1 MQAIATL
8 FSAFPDS
15 RPFHRLVFGFI
26 CAFLHHP
33 VISCLSAFLVRLMYL
48 GSPLPLPH
56 SLPWQTIT
64 SSVGRSIAIVM
75 C

>member
-8 FSAFPDS
+8 FSAFPNS

-48 GSPLPLPH
+48 GSPLYPYPTRSLGRRSRPL
-56 SLPWQTIT
+56 SA
-64 SSVGRSIAIVM
+64 GA
-75 C
+75 